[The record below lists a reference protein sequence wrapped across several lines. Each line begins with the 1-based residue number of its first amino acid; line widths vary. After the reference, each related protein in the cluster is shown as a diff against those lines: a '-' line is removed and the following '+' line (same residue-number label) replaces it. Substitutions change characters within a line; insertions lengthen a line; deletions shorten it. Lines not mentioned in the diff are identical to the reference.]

1 MTALSI
7 QPTYPI
13 FTDIDG
19 QPLEDGYVWI
29 GVANLAPIVNPI
41 TVYWDAALTIPAV
54 QPIRTRGGYPVNSGT
69 PARLYVNSDYS
80 IQVQNRNGSVVYSAP
95 MATERYS
102 DVVIDDISSANVS
115 FLQAGIGAVLRTA
128 QSKMREIVSVTDFG
142 ADPTGAADS
151 TAAIQAAWDSIKSA
165 NGTLFFPKGTYRCD
179 GVLSFTVNYVSNNH
193 FHAVVGDCA
202 TIDFSNTALTT
213 GNMITFGSGL
223 GLFEEKSRFFME
235 GLSLIGPSLGTINPT
250 GAPPRSLIGIFFNYA
265 INLTLRNITAFNFY
279 VGYKVDFCFPIV
291 AEAVLSDNCYVGLQL
306 VGDVTCSSWVGCSFK
321 EGRFGVVIQPKTNTK
336 NIYGQTFIRP
346 LLEGND
352 VAMVIDPLD
361 GSGAGAWD
369 IDIIDPYIEAVTY
382 DAFRIGR
389 AIDYDDATATGADR
403 NRNVY
408 NFRLTGGLWDGQWG
422 TAGHQPVLFHAVD
435 SSDAPA
441 GCVVDIPVQLS
452 TSSIGFAR
460 KSQFNGR
467 IEIFVGSSSVIT
479 DETQYQ
485 RKAPSVAV
493 DFVQFPATQVPSA
506 NANALDDYEEGTWT
520 PTITFATPGDLS
532 VTYATQNGRYTKIG
546 DVVIANIDIQTATFT
561 HTTASGALR
570 VSLPFAVNAAIVPT
584 SGGIFQGW
592 TAAGYMPSIQG
603 DNGSAFATPR
613 AQGSGVNLLTLGA
626 AHFTTGGTVRVQA
639 TLVYKV

>member
-7 QPTYPI
+7 QPPYPI
-13 FTDIDG
+13 ITGADG
-19 QPLEDGYVWI
+19 QPLEDGYIWI
-29 GVANLAPIVNPI
+29 GVANLPPIGNPI
-41 TVYWDAALTIPAV
+41 AVYWDAALTIPAALPV
-54 QPIRTRGGYPVNSGT
+54 RTRGGYPVNAGT
-69 PARLYVNSDYS
+69 PARLYVGSDYS
-80 IQVQNRNGSVVYSAP
+80 ILVQNKNGSQVYSAP
-95 MATERYS
+95 DGATDRF
-102 DVVIDDISSANVS
+102 SAAQITY
-115 FLQAGIGAVLRTA
+115 FPAGLGAVPTTVQAKLRET
-128 QSKMREIVSVTDFG
+128 VSVKDFG
-142 ADPTGAADS
+142 AVGDGVTDD

-165 NGTLFFPKGTYRCD
+165 NGTLFFPAGTYRCD
-179 GVLSFTVNYVSNNH
+179 GVLNFTVNYVSNNH

-202 TIDFSNTALTT
+202 TIDFSNTVLTT

-223 GLFEEKSRFFME
+223 GLFEEKSRFSME

-250 GAPPRSLIGIFFNYA
+250 GAPPHTLVGIFFNYA
-265 INLTLRNITAFNFY
+265 INLTLCNITAFNFY
-279 VGYKVDFCFPIV
+279 IGYKVDFCFPIV

-321 EGRFGVVIQPKTNTK
+321 EGRFGVVIQPKNNTK
-336 NIYGQTFIRP
+336 AIYGQTFIRP

-361 GSGAGAWD
+361 GSGVGAWD
-369 IDIIDPYIEAVTY
+369 VNVIDPYLEAVAL
-382 DAFRIGR
+382 DGFRVGR

-403 NRNVY
+403 GRNVY
-408 NFRLTGGLWDGQWG
+408 NFRVTGGLWDGQWG
-422 TAGHQPVLFHAVD
+422 TAGHQPVLFHSVD
-435 SSDAPA
+435 SGAAPT

-452 TSSIGFAR
+452 TASIGVAR
-460 KSQFNGR
+460 KSQFQNR
-467 IEIFVGSSSVIT
+467 VELYVGGSTVIT

-506 NANALDDYEEGTWT
+506 NPNALDDYEEGTWS

-532 VTYATQNGRYTKIG
+532 VTYATQTGRYTKIG
-546 DVVIANIDIQTATFT
+546 DVVVANIDIQTSAFT
-561 HTTASGALR
+561 HTTASGELR
-570 VSLPFAVNAAIVPT
+570 VSLPFAVNASIVPT
-584 SGGIFQGW
+584 GGGIFQGW

-603 DNGSAFATPR
+603 DNGNSFAVPR

-626 AHFTTGGTVRVQA
+626 AHFTTGGTVRIQA